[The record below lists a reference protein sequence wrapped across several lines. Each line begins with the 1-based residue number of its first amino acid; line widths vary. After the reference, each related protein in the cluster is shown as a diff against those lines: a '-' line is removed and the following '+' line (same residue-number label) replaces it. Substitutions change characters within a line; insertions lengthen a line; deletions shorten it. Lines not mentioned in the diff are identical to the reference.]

1 MTIYVCPFAFEERI
15 NNVSAMV
22 WTATWD
28 PMRSH
33 ENEEIQHDGK
43 GSIWPRDAGHTMIRL
58 GFSAPG
64 SYLKDLILWSSGVKW
79 IHWSSAIR
87 KMTWIGDRTLQI
99 IHTKKKTST
108 NTWFEPTHPTLWALH
123 YVSLAAEEQGP
134 TSYDVM
140 MQMSSLNHHIIFQ
153 PSLTCGSPS
162 LVCRLWCFKGK
173 QPFPKP
179 SSFM

>member
-1 MTIYVCPFAFEERI
+1 MLGLCGLTQNWLGLLKQHETSLKLKIWVPLGMLWPIFGHWKSSDNQAANHPLWRVKIRFSHVFPTNMTIYVCPFAFGQHLSQH
-15 NNVSAMV
+15 VSAMCQ
-22 WTATWD
+22 D
-28 PMRSH
+28 RHMRSR
-33 ENEEIQHDGK
+33 EI
-43 GSIWPRDAGHTMIRL
+43 P
-58 GFSAPG
+58 
-64 SYLKDLILWSSGVKW
+64 
-79 IHWSSAIR
+79 
-87 KMTWIGDRTLQI
+87 
-99 IHTKKKTST
+99 
-108 NTWFEPTHPTLWALH
+108 HPTLWALH

-179 SSFM
+179 SSI

>member
-99 IHTKKKTST
+99 IHTQKKHPPTRGLSQHTLPSEPYTMSAWLRKSKGQPPMMSWCKCPHWITTSFS
-108 NTWFEPTHPTLWALH
+108 NLP
-123 YVSLAAEEQGP
+123 
-134 TSYDVM
+134 
-140 MQMSSLNHHIIFQ
+140 
-153 PSLTCGSPS
+153 
-162 LVCRLWCFKGK
+162 
-173 QPFPKP
+173 
-179 SSFM
+179 